1 LNESVVIS
9 LAAILFFGVGSQFLA
24 WKLKLP
30 SILLLLLSGI
40 ALGPVTGLLDPDALF
55 GDALFPA
62 VSFAVAII
70 LFEGGLSLKIRELKA
85 TSVVVQR
92 LISVGI
98 LATWVLSTVFAKYAL
113 DLPWM
118 LAALLG
124 SILTVTG
131 PTVVLPL
138 LMLVRPKGHVNSVL
152 KWEGILNDPVG
163 ALLAVLVFEV
173 VITANL
179 GSATT
184 VFLQGFGLTLVVGG
198 LLGLGMG
205 MLMTLALRHHWVP
218 EFLSNTFTLTAVL
231 VLFTVS
237 NLIQHESGL
246 FSVTIMGIYLGNQK
260 LVSIRNLVGFKED
273 LRVLLL
279 SALFIILAARLQ
291 VADLQQ
297 IHIGSFIFLG
307 LLILVV
313 RPVAVA
319 LSTIGSPLT
328 LGERVFI
335 AAMAPRGI
343 VAAAVAS
350 LFAVRLQ
357 AMDYPG
363 ADALAPNMFFIIIGS
378 ILIYG
383 LAARPL
389 AKKLDLGDDEPQGA
403 IILGSNTFSRAF
415 AKTLQKDNFGVLL
428 IDARWANI
436 KEARMEGIPT
446 YLGNVLSEHATDSV
460 SYTGIGRF
468 MALTPNLEL
477 NSLACIRFSD
487 VFGIAE
493 VYQLGELEDKEKP
506 QQSVPDDLSG
516 IPLFRSNA
524 TYNYLMTRMNGGA
537 IVKRTQLSNDF
548 TYEQFKAQNE
558 SRDPLLLCVITE
570 QRELVLASSKRSLQP
585 KPGHIIITLLDAEA

>member
-1 LNESVVIS
+1 MNESVVIS

-40 ALGPVTGLLDPDALF
+40 ALGPITGLLDPDALF
-55 GDALFPA
+55 GEALFPA

-98 LATWVLSTVFAKYAL
+98 VATWVLCTVFAKYTL

-179 GSATT
+179 GSATS
-184 VFLQGFGLTLVVGG
+184 VFVQGFGLTIVVGG

-205 MLMTLALRHHWVP
+205 MLMTLAMRHHWVP

-291 VADLQQ
+291 IADLQQ

-328 LGERVFI
+328 TGERVFI

-343 VAAAVAS
+343 VAAAITS

-363 ADALAPNMFFIIIGS
+363 ADVLAPNMFFIIIGS

-446 YLGNVLSEHATDSV
+446 YLGNVLSEHATDNV

-468 MALTPNLEL
+468 IALTPNLEL

-487 VFGIAE
+487 VFGVAE
-493 VYQLGELEDKEKP
+493 TYQLGELEDKDKP

-524 TYNYLMTRMNGGA
+524 TYNYLMTRMNAGS

-548 TYEQFKAQNE
+548 TYEQFKSQNE
-558 SRDPLLLCVITE
+558 NRDPLLLCVITE
-570 QRELVLASSKRSLQP
+570 QRELLLASSKRSLQP